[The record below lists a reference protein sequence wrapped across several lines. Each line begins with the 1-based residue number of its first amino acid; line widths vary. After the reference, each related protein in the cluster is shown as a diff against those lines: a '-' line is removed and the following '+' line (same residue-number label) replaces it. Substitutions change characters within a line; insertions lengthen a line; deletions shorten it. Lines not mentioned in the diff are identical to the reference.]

1 MLFNRSAS
9 TPPRQS
15 KARRKAVGALIDD
28 FGTAFPA
35 IEFRLAQVSKVINAQ
50 ATLFGESRAVLLY
63 GGLAFHPRI
72 GIDGLCFA
80 LLHETGHHLASGGR
94 LPWDPR
100 LACECAADAWAAT
113 TGAGKLLEK
122 TGRDFDLKLALN
134 ELALLEVS
142 EGSGDGHCH
151 EEKRAAGESAAC
163 WSKSWRARQKGI
175 LAKRA
180 VPHDCPLAAI
190 VLDFPQQP

>member
-15 KARRKAVGALIDD
+15 KARHKAVGALIGDLA
-28 FGTAFPA
+28 TAFPA
-35 IEFRLAQVSKVINAQ
+35 IEFRLAQISKVINAQ

-63 GGLAFHPRI
+63 GGLAFHPRV

-113 TGAGKLLEK
+113 IGAGKLLEK

-134 ELALLEVS
+134 DLALLEAP
-142 EGSGDGHCH
+142 EGSGDGHCL
-151 EEKRAAGESAAC
+151 EEKRPGAESVAC
-163 WSKSWRARQKGI
+163 WSQSWRTRQEGI
-175 LAKRA
+175 LAKRV
-180 VPHDCPLAAI
+180 VPHDCPLEAI